1 MTYESD
7 QMVESKTVP
16 GVRFRIAKMSFGRRI
31 ELTRR
36 IRELAQKLQFLEAGG
51 SLQERMDT
59 ALLCAEIDRLY
70 MQWGLKEVN
79 GLELDGVSA
88 TPELLIENGPEELLH
103 EILGAVKGQCGLT
116 ETERKNS

>member
-7 QMVESKTVP
+7 QMVESKIVP

-36 IRELAQKLQFLEAGG
+36 IRELAQKLQFLQAGD
-51 SLQERMDT
+51 SLQERMDA

-88 TPELLIENGPEELLH
+88 TPELLIECGPEELLR
-103 EILGAVKGQCGLT
+103 EVLGAVKGQCGLT